1 MINRF
6 IHLSSLLRM
15 KLHYTAFALT
25 IIGALN
31 WGLMGVGQL
40 FSNSDWNAV
49 AYLFGQTGALGSH
62 PIIGNIVYILIGL
75 SALVLIFSHKKDCMM
90 CGSCKTESTVV

>member
-31 WGLMGVGQL
+31 WGLVGASSFFVSPGHEWNL
-40 FSNSDWNAV
+40 VVLLLSNYPV
-49 AYLFGQTGALGSH
+49 
-62 PIIGNIVYILIGL
+62 IGNIVYILIGL

-90 CGSCKTESTVV
+90 CGSCKTESRVV